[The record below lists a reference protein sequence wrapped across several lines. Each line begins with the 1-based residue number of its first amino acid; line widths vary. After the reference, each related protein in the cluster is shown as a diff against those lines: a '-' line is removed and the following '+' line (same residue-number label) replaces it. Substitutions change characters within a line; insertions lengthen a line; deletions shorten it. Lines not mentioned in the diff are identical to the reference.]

1 MPETVATYIATAT
14 LTAGSTL
21 TFNAILAYTYAATA
35 VAYVGYGVHQRRK
48 AESRARAAYNASL
61 QDRNVTLRGTLQARQ
76 IVLGKARTGGVLVFA
91 GSTGDDKEKLT
102 LVLALASHR
111 IAGVD
116 AVYFNDE
123 EVPLDGSG
131 YVTGGTYSKTTTE
144 ATTDTISITSGSGSV
159 ALPYTP
165 TSTVTVAYTPGGD
178 DTTDIRADSV
188 SVVGN
193 TVSVTGMGGGTFTGT
208 AVVSYQHTLVESKA
222 RVRWMLGTDDQA
234 AFADLITQF
243 PAEWTSAHT
252 LSGIAYLVA
261 ELDYDP
267 DVYPAGIPNISA
279 VVRGADEVYDPRTL
293 TTGYSENPALLL
305 RHYLLHPL
313 GGRRTVAQLDGASL
327 IEAAN
332 VCDTSVNY
340 GAGATALYT
349 AGTVANTEQTPGS
362 VCDELAEAMA
372 GRWGYSGGVIRV
384 RAGSV
389 GAAVAAI
396 DADWLAEGS
405 LTVQPRRPR
414 AELGNVMQGSFVDP
428 ASNWQL
434 VPFPRVP
441 EGAELAAMVAED
453 GGMELPQEIEF
464 GAVTRVGQ
472 AQQVAATLL
481 REARQ
486 ALTVTMDCN
495 LRAYSLQ
502 IFDTVT
508 LTLERYGWD
517 AKLFE
522 VVQRSFTLGGAIRL
536 TLRETGSAIYA
547 FGTSFGTTDALPNTS
562 LPNPWVVPTVGA
574 LVATSG
580 ASVLPDGSIVAR
592 VVLTWPAVADRG
604 VTQGGYIELAYR
616 EAGDAAATF
625 QTVRADSFT
634 GHTIV
639 GLRGGRAYVFQAR
652 AVNGLG
658 VRGRYS
664 AQTAHTVWRARA
676 PAIYRQDATP
686 TDDVRDGDVWFD
698 TDAGNAQ
705 YLRFSGAWVSV
716 RDAGIAAALS
726 AANDAQA
733 TADGKIATYWQ
744 TTAPGSASEGDIWFD
759 TDAGFKQYR
768 YTSGVWTAADD
779 TRIGQAISD
788 ASDAQA
794 TADGKV
800 TTFVAA
806 SAPTADAVGDLWLD
820 TDDGNKLYR
829 WSGSAWV
836 ALALGTGAIASNAAT
851 EVYVTTPS
859 SAVTVTG
866 IFTTPDSF
874 ASVRNTVIATVTF
887 TPTASG
893 TAQLFFDGRGQYVNA
908 SGSVADA
915 RWSIQDDGGTFDV
928 WKRVDVGIA
937 IGATISFPVQTSR
950 RFNVTGGVAYS
961 FSLYA
966 SKLNTGDTF
975 TVDQMEMRAEVIKR

>member
-1 MPETVATYIATAT
+1 MPETVALYISTAT
-14 LTAGSTL
+14 LTATSTL
-21 TFNAILAYTYAATA
+21 TYSAILAATYAATA
-35 VAYVGYGVHQRRK
+35 IAYVGYGNHQRRK

-61 QDRNVTLRGTLQARQ
+61 QDRNVTLRGTLQSRQ
-76 IVLGKARTGGVLVFA
+76 LVLGKVRTGGVLVFA
-91 GSTGDDKEKLT
+91 GSTGSDKEKLT

-123 EVPLDGSG
+123 QVPLDGSG
-131 YVTGGTYSKTTTE
+131 YVTGGTYSKTDSLAASDSISVTAGAWS
-144 ATTDTISITSGSGSV
+144 ATLLGVPIGPVTVVAGSGGD
-159 ALPYTP
+159 T
-165 TSTVTVAYTPGGD
+165 D
-178 DTTDIRADSV
+178 DTRAEA
-188 SVVGN
+188 SVVG
-193 TVSVTGMGGGTFTGT
+193 TTASVTGFGAGYTGA
-208 AVVSYQHTLVESKA
+208 AVVHYQYAATSSRA
-222 RVRWMLGTDDQA
+222 RVRWMLGTEDQA
-234 AFADLITQF
+234 AFPALITQF
-243 PAEWTSAHT
+243 PAEWTTDHK

-267 DVYPAGIPNISA
+267 DVYPSGIPNISA
-279 VVRGADEVYDPRTL
+279 VVRGADEVEDPRTGA
-293 TTGYSENPALLL
+293 TGYTENPALLL
-305 RHYLLHPL
+305 RHYLLHPM
-313 GGRRTVAQLDGASL
+313 GGRRTAAQLDDASL

-332 VCDTSVNY
+332 VCDTSVDY
-340 GAGATALYT
+340 GSGAVALYT
-349 AGTVANTEQTPGS
+349 AGTVASTEQTPAS

-384 RAGSV
+384 RAGAV

-396 DADWLAEGS
+396 DADWMAEGA

-414 AELGNVMQGSFVDP
+414 AELGNVMQGSFIDP

-441 EGAELAAMVAED
+441 DGAELAAMVAED
-453 GGMELPQEIEF
+453 GGMELPQELEF
-464 GAVTRVGQ
+464 GAITRVGQ

-502 IFDTVT
+502 MFDTVT
-508 LTLERYGWD
+508 VTLARYGWD

-536 TLRETGSAIYA
+536 TLRETGSSIYA
-547 FGTSFGTTDALPNTS
+547 FGTSFGTTDALPNTA
-562 LPNPWVVPTVGA
+562 LPNPWIVPTVGTITA
-574 LVATSG
+574 SSG
-580 ASVLPDGSIVAR
+580 AGVLPDGSVVAR
-592 VVLTWPAVADRG
+592 VVLTWPAVADRN
-604 VTQGGYIELAYR
+604 VTSGGYIELAYR
-616 EAGDAAATF
+616 EAADAAAAW
-625 QTVRADSFT
+625 QTVRADTYT
-634 GHTIV
+634 GHTV
-639 GLRGGRAYVFQAR
+639 LGLRGGRAYVFQAR

-664 AQTAHTVWRARA
+664 TQTAHTVWRARA
-676 PAIYRQDATP
+676 PTIYRQTSAPAT
-686 TDDVRDGDVWFD
+686 DVRDGDQWFD
-698 TDAGNAQ
+698 TDAGNAH
-705 YLRFSGAWVSV
+705 YVRASGAWVSV
-716 RDAGIAAALS
+716 RDGGIAQALADAA
-726 AANDAQA
+726 DAQA
-733 TADGKIATYWQ
+733 TADGKITTFWQ
-744 TTAPGSASEGDIWFD
+744 TTAPGVASEGDIWFD
-759 TDAGFKQYR
+759 TDAGLKQYR

-779 TRIGQAISD
+779 TRIGQAVTA

-800 TTFVAA
+800 VTFVAT
-806 SAPTADAVGDLWLD
+806 SAPTAEAVGDLWLD
-820 TDDGNKLYR
+820 SDDGNKLYR

-836 ALALGTGAIASNAAT
+836 ALAVGTGAIASNAAT
-851 EVYVTTPS
+851 EIYVTTPGS
-859 SAVTVTG
+859 SVTVTG
-866 IFTTPDSF
+866 IFTVPDGY
-874 ASVRNTVIATVTF
+874 ASGRNTVIATVSF
-887 TPTASG
+887 TPSASG

-915 RWSIQDDGGTFDV
+915 RWSVQEDGGTFDV
-928 WKRVDVGIA
+928 WRRVDIGIA
-937 IGATISFPVQTSR
+937 VGATISFPVQTSR

-975 TVDQMEMRAEVIKR
+975 TIDQMELRAEVVKR